1 MPTLAVFNGTARLS
15 TYLIPKALKAGY
27 DVRAIVRSTSRFYH
41 KVDKHDQLSAHELRD
56 VSDVEPLQSQL
67 KGVDVL
73 VLAAGIPLDE
83 PTTLQQDMVHSCV
96 AAIRANIKDGSTP
109 PSVLMLSSAP
119 LSPLMDFEGT
129 STEPNA
135 KKANLMAKFL
145 RYQMLVH
152 EYDDQERAM
161 RYLEKQ
167 SSWLKFQ
174 FILPGGI
181 LDVSEP
187 EEETVKWRLSTTEMA
202 FDLVITYERLAGAML
217 GCIDGGLEQG
227 RYVVPIPTSKVKAG
241 FGDMETARAN
251 AWSWLK
257 KAVVFPAL
265 KGGVMVGIGL
275 VAGLVTARSR

>member
-27 DVRAIVRSTSRFYH
+27 DVRAIVRAPSRFYH
-41 KVDKHDQLSAHELRD
+41 KVDKHDRLSAHELRD
-56 VSDVEPLQSQL
+56 VNDVETLQSHL
-67 KGVDVL
+67 KDVDIL
-73 VLAAGIPLDE
+73 VLAVGVPLDE

-96 AAIRANIKDGSTP
+96 AAIRANIEDGSKV
-109 PSVLMLSSAP
+109 PSILMLSSAP

-129 STEPNA
+129 STNPNA
-135 KKANLMAKFL
+135 VKANLMARFL
-145 RYQMLVH
+145 RYHMLVH

-187 EEETVKWRLSTTEMA
+187 EEETTKWRLSTTEMA
-202 FDLVITYERLAGAML
+202 FDLIITYERLAGAML
-217 GCIDGGLEQG
+217 GCMNGGLEQG
-227 RYVVPIPTSKVKAG
+227 TYVVPIATSKVKVS

-251 AWSWLK
+251 AWSWVK
-257 KAVVFPAL
+257 KAVFVPGL
-265 KGGVMVGIGL
+265 KAGVLVGMGL
-275 VAGLVTARSR
+275 VAGLVIARSR